1 MLHIRTRGRSFRFNW
16 NWMRFVFLPNKIKL
30 PYLFTYKAHSVIRR
44 TLNFRRRLW
53 QVSKIK
59 ISPKYPVIRRNQNY
73 GKIFSNYAKHSSSF
87 LWSKLQ
93 VEDRSRSRSREQQP
107 WNCSRI
113 RNIPGECRFL
123 YTRRPGWTKKVIAS
137 FKFDWFDWVRLIEL
151 TEKFQ
156 FDYVRLPNQP
166 NSNPTDWV
174 RLICGSVSFDWLRR
188 VWLVPSRL

>member
-1 MLHIRTRGRSFRFNW
+1 M
-16 NWMRFVFLPNKIKL
+16 FLFTLLPVIIIYV
-30 PYLFTYKAHSVIRR
+30 PYLFTYKAHSLIRR

-93 VEDRSRSRSREQQP
+93 VEDRSGSRSREQQP

-123 YTRRPGWTKKVIAS
+123 YTRRPGWTKKVCYFSFIVFGVFNSGHDNFIERFVVTFAS
-137 FKFDWFDWVRLIEL
+137 FRESEVRNLFKWRIISEENRHVHVNGQKADVTAFPL
-151 TEKFQ
+151 K
-156 FDYVRLPNQP
+156 
-166 NSNPTDWV
+166 
-174 RLICGSVSFDWLRR
+174 
-188 VWLVPSRL
+188 

>member
-1 MLHIRTRGRSFRFNW
+1 MLFITNLTWNSFTSQNSETHALFRHCLLRYILIYNLE
-16 NWMRFVFLPNKIKL
+16 V

-59 ISPKYPVIRRNQNY
+59 ISPKYPVIRRTQNY
-73 GKIFSNYAKHSSSF
+73 RKIFSNYAKHSSSF

-123 YTRRPGWTKKVIAS
+123 YTKKAWMDDEGLLFFLYRFRSI
-137 FKFDWFDWVRLIEL
+137 
-151 TEKFQ
+151 
-156 FDYVRLPNQP
+156 
-166 NSNPTDWV
+166 
-174 RLICGSVSFDWLRR
+174 
-188 VWLVPSRL
+188 

>member
-1 MLHIRTRGRSFRFNW
+1 M
-16 NWMRFVFLPNKIKL
+16 FLFTLLPVIIIYV
-30 PYLFTYKAHSVIRR
+30 PYLFTYKAHSLIRR

-113 RNIPGECRFL
+113 QNIPGECRFL
-123 YTRRPGWTKKVIAS
+123 YTRRSGWTKKVRYFSFIVFGVFNSGHDNFIERFVVTFAS
-137 FKFDWFDWVRLIEL
+137 FRESEVRNLFNCFWRQS
-151 TEKFQ
+151 FQ
-156 FDYVRLPNQP
+156 ARAF
-166 NSNPTDWV
+166 
-174 RLICGSVSFDWLRR
+174 
-188 VWLVPSRL
+188 